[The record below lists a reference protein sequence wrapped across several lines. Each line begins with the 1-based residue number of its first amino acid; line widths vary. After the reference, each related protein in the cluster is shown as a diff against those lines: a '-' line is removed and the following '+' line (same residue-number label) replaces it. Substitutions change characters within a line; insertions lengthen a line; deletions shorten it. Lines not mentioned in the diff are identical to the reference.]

1 MDEKVTS
8 NEQKVTSNEE
18 QFYLNKNAQS
28 TCGMMRTL
36 PNGYVFTL
44 LSVWNISCIK
54 HLFRWGE

>member
-28 TCGMMRTL
+28 TCDMMRTL

-44 LSVWNISCIK
+44 LSV
-54 HLFRWGE
+54 